1 MRGLGHVFLFRDIGG
16 PKKPPR
22 GRKAPASGFMD
33 TTRPHENTINLRNEK
48 ADNPSLV
55 WDRLPARLLCT
66 RFFRCPLDGGRR
78 WYAAVSPD
86 LPIQEGFCKAFIAA
100 TGRFVQ
106 PVYARR
112 AAAAVLAVKAFL
124 HVVSLLCGS
133 PPYSR
138 AGGRFGRPVGEV
150 QFYPAGL

>member
-1 MRGLGHVFLFRDIGG
+1 M
-16 PKKPPR
+16 
-22 GRKAPASGFMD
+22 
-33 TTRPHENTINLRNEK
+33 
-48 ADNPSLV
+48 

-133 PPYSR
+133 PPIREREGASGDRWVKCNFTLQVYRGCFLERVGRNWTEKQGDREERPGAPMYAFRTRFKGVSIKVYSP
-138 AGGRFGRPVGEV
+138 PVLCGCK
-150 QFYPAGL
+150 PA